1 MQLNIIYFFYYYKV
15 RFHFFFIVLEMTFT
29 YQHIIIV
36 SEVDIVYNIL
46 HNKLSTK
53 NIKILHDCHYN

>member
-1 MQLNIIYFFYYYKV
+1 
-15 RFHFFFIVLEMTFT
+15 MTFT